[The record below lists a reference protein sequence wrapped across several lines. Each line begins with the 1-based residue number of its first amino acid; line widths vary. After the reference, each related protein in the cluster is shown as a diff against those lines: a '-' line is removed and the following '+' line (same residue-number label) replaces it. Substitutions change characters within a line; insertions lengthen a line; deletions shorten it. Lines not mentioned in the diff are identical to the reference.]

1 MMRRLLCVLL
11 MALLVSTAALADDF
25 GQTYDGF
32 VASYADNIT
41 LLNQST
47 GRMLLPHSLQRDYD
61 LNSKRFYRIN
71 SGSLSAEIHMDES
84 GQVIS
89 RCQIILTAP
98 DGMRHGDSL
107 YADFTVS
114 AYHSYALIM
123 AMHKAPTAYERYA
136 LVQQVESAMAQSDTY
151 ETAVGDYRLTCT
163 RVGQTASFVFENAL
177 FLPAD
182 PIVPDEDDAGEE
194 EEDALIG

>member
-11 MALLVSTAALADDF
+11 MALLVCPAALAEDF
-25 GQTYDGF
+25 GQTYDAF
-32 VASYADNIT
+32 VASYAENIT
-41 LLNQST
+41 ALNQST

-71 SGSLSAEIHMDES
+71 SGSLAVEIHMDEA

-89 RCQIILTAP
+89 RCQIVLSAP
-98 DGMRHGDSL
+98 DGDSR

-123 AMHKAPTAYERYA
+123 AMDKSASAYERYK
-136 LVQQVESAMAQSDTY
+136 LVEQVESGMALSDTY
-151 ETAVGDYRLTCT
+151 GATVGDYRLTCT
-163 RVGQTASFVFENAL
+163 RVGQTATFLFENAL
-177 FLPAD
+177 LLPSE
-182 PIVPDEDDAGEE
+182 PIVPEADDEAPDE